1 MVLLVKKLPANAG
14 DSRDVGLIPGLGR
27 SPGGGNGNSL
37 LYSCLENSMDRGVWW
52 ATVSRVTKESNTTVH
67 THTHTTNNLRRCMKQ
82 RHPTIPGNSV
92 LLTSNYR
99 PALLSKNFN
108 FLAQLTDFLPS
119 FTSTL
124 IK

>member
-1 MVLLVKKLPANAG
+1 MALVVKNPPAKAG
-14 DSRDVGLIPGLGR
+14 DSRDVGLISVLER

-67 THTHTTNNLRRCMKQ
+67 THTHTTNNLRRCIKQ
-82 RHPTIPGNSV
+82 RHPTIPGNPV
-92 LLTSNYR
+92 LLASNYR
-99 PALLSKNFN
+99 PALLSNNFY